1 MLLGWTS
8 EFQFSRGRGGVL
20 GWDLTKGPKGLMLYE
35 SSPQHPK
42 TSNHTSPLILSFL
55 TALLIGI

>member
-8 EFQFSRGRGGVL
+8 ESQFSWGGVL

-35 SSPQHPK
+35 SPPQHPE
-42 TSNHTSPLILSFL
+42 TSNHTSPLTLSFL
-55 TALLIGI
+55 AASLIGI